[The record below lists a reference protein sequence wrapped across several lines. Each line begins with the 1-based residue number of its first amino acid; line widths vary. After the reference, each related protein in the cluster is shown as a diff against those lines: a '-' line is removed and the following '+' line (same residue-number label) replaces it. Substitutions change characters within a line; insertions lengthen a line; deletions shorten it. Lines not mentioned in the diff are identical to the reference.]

1 MMKGLFIKD
10 FGLMKGQKPFFAA
23 VLLMTA
29 MFMVVYES
37 FSFVIPYITIMIG
50 MLTLTTISYDDFEN
64 GLGYLFTL
72 PVSRREYVG
81 EKYLFSIVTTLP
93 GLILVSA
100 GSLVVSRIRGVD
112 FTMEECVLSVISSFL
127 MVTVML
133 AIFIPLQL
141 KFGVDKSRVAMMM
154 VFGGGALALYAG
166 AKICDVL
173 GINWMAAIDVAAK
186 MEPAV
191 VLTGIAVI
199 CAVVLVISYLF
210 SLRFIEK
217 REF

>member
-1 MMKGLFIKD
+1 
-10 FGLMKGQKPFFAA
+10 
-23 VLLMTA
+23 
-29 MFMVVYES
+29 
-37 FSFVIPYITIMIG
+37 
-50 MLTLTTISYDDFEN
+50 MLS
-64 GLGYLFTL
+64 
-72 PVSRREYVG
+72 
-81 EKYLFSIVTTLP
+81 
-93 GLILVSA
+93 
-100 GSLVVSRIRGVD
+100 
-112 FTMEECVLSVISSFL
+112 
-127 MVTVML
+127 
-133 AIFIPLQL
+133 IFIPLQL

-166 AKICDVL
+166 VKICDVL
-173 GINWMAAIDVAAK
+173 GINWMAAVDAAAK

>member
-1 MMKGLFIKD
+1 M
-10 FGLMKGQKPFFAA
+10 
-23 VLLMTA
+23 
-29 MFMVVYES
+29 
-37 FSFVIPYITIMIG
+37 IPYITIMIG

-141 KFGVDKSRVAMMM
+141 KFGVDKSRVAMMI
-154 VFGGGALALYAG
+154 VFGGGALAYMQERRSVM
-166 AKICDVL
+166 CL
-173 GINWMAAIDVAAK
+173 GS
-186 MEPAV
+186 
-191 VLTGIAVI
+191 TGW
-199 CAVVLVISYLF
+199 
-210 SLRFIEK
+210 R
-217 REF
+217 R